1 MAERRTT
8 ARPYAEA
15 AFALARDARR
25 LKPWSDMLALLATVA
40 GDAALQRLLDDPR
53 LPRERLAGLIIDIGG
68 GHLDAAGRNFV
79 RLLAE
84 NRRLAL
90 LPEIVELYEALRAE
104 AEAVI
109 EADVTSAY
117 ALSETEQEK
126 IRAALRRRLGREV
139 RITTYV
145 DASLLGGIVIR
156 AGDLVIDGSV
166 RGRIA
171 ALATHLNY

>member
-25 LKPWSDMLALLATVA
+25 LKPWSEMLGLLATVV
-40 GDAALQRLLDDPR
+40 GDAGIQRLLDDPR
-53 LPRERLAGLIIDIGG
+53 LARERLAALIIEICGQ
-68 GHLDAAGRNFV
+68 HLDVAAQNFV
-79 RLLAE
+79 RILAE

-90 LPEIVELYEALRAE
+90 LPEIIELYEMRRAE
-104 AEAVI
+104 AEAIV

-117 ALSETEQEK
+117 ALSDAEQRK
-126 IRAALRRRLGREV
+126 ISEALKRRLGREV
-139 RITTYV
+139 RITTRV

>member
-1 MAERRTT
+1 
-8 ARPYAEA
+8 
-15 AFALARDARR
+15 
-25 LKPWSDMLALLATVA
+25 
-40 GDAALQRLLDDPR
+40 G
-53 LPRERLAGLIIDIGG
+53 
-68 GHLDAAGRNFV
+68 
-79 RLLAE
+79 